1 MSVKPAFILLALAA
15 AAVLLPGHAARAKS
29 AAEEMEMLDPA
40 ARVEQRCNTRGMGL
54 IGREQKGMRPD
65 EMVAYAYANTK
76 LSGQHLVAP
85 GAAVRSAGTW
95 YHLSYACETAND
107 GMDIKS
113 FSYKLGAAI
122 PRSEWDTHYLVA
134 P

>member
-1 MSVKPAFILLALAA
+1 MPPAGAQ
-15 AAVLLPGHAARAKS
+15 AKTTD
-29 AAEEMEMLDPA
+29 EQMLMLDPA
-40 ARVEQRCNTRGMGL
+40 ARVEQRCNSRGMGE
-54 IGREQKGMRPD
+54 IGREQKGMHPD
-65 EMVAYAYANTK
+65 ELVAYAYANTK

-85 GAAVRSAGTW
+85 GAAVRSGGTW

-122 PRSEWDTHYLVA
+122 PRSEWDAHYLVA